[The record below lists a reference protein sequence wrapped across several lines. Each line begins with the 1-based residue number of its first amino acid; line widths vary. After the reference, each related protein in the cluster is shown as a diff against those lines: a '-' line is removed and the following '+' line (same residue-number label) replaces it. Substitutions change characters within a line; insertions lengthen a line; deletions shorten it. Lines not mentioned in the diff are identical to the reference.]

1 MAKNNKPKAY
11 FHVDSPHARF
21 IKLGMIIA
29 EEFQKFSKTKKPVR
43 RLADVEDLLRKIST
57 YYSINSKDKVT
68 EDKDCID
75 TLLKGICLKILIDVN
90 EPIYELTLQTFSF
103 FMRSPKDI
111 FYTEYT
117 RFKQKGH
124 DDEKILKIIANRFL
138 VDYEECEYYANALG
152 LTHLSV
158 LTRLCNDFEKDVLN
172 NS

>member
-1 MAKNNKPKAY
+1 MNDKTHAY
-11 FHVDSPHARF
+11 FRIDSPHARF

-103 FMRSPKDI
+103 FMRLPKDI
-111 FYTEYT
+111 FQTEYT
-117 RFKQKGH
+117 RFQQKELN
-124 DDEKILKIIANRFL
+124 DTKILKTIANRFL

-152 LTHLSV
+152 LTCLSA
-158 LTRLCNDFEKDVLN
+158 LTRLCNDSEKNVSNDT
-172 NS
+172 

>member
-1 MAKNNKPKAY
+1 MNGKLEAY
-11 FHVDSPHARF
+11 FRVDSPHARF

-29 EEFQKFSKTKKPVR
+29 EEFQKFSKTKTPIR
-43 RLADVEDLLRKIST
+43 RLADVEDLLRKMST
-57 YYSINSKDKVT
+57 HYSINSKDKVS

-75 TLLKGICLKILIDVN
+75 MLLRGICLKILVDVN

-103 FMRSPKDI
+103 FMRLPKDI
-111 FYTEYT
+111 FQSEYT

-152 LTHLSV
+152 LNHLSV

>member
-1 MAKNNKPKAY
+1 MQKNFKN
-11 FHVDSPHARF
+11 
-21 IKLGMIIA
+21 
-29 EEFQKFSKTKKPVR
+29 FQKQKKPVR
-43 RLADVEDLLRKIST
+43 RLADVEDLLRKISA

-103 FMRSPKDI
+103 FMRLPKDI
-111 FYTEYT
+111 FQTEYT
-117 RFKQKGH
+117 RFQQKELN
-124 DDEKILKIIANRFL
+124 DTKILKTIANRFL
-138 VDYEECEYYANALG
+138 VDYEEREYYANALG

>member
-1 MAKNNKPKAY
+1 MKTHAY
-11 FHVDSPHARF
+11 FRTDSPHARF
-21 IKLGMIIA
+21 IKLGIIIA

-90 EPIYELTLQTFSF
+90 EPIYELTLQSFSF
-103 FMRSPKDI
+103 FMRLPKDT
-111 FYTEYT
+111 FRSEYT
-117 RFKQKGH
+117 RFRQEGLA
-124 DDEKILKIIANRFL
+124 DSKILKTIANRFL

-152 LTHLSV
+152 LTTLSV
-158 LTRLCNDFEKDVLN
+158 LAKFCDE
-172 NS
+172 